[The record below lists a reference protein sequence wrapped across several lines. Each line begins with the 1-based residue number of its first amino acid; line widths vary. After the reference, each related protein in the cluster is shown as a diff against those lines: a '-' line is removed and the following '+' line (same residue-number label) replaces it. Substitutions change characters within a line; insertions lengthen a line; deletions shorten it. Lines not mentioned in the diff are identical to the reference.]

1 MDKFKSM
8 TPEFIKYPKMARL
21 SRDVVVTEKIDGTN
35 AQIMIETIVPGE
47 QSLDDPTLLA
57 TRDPGGELLQVLR
70 AGSRS
75 RWLTRQTD
83 NFGFAKWVQEHA
95 DELWALGEGRHFGEW
110 WGSGIQRGYG
120 LPKGEK
126 RFSLFNV
133 QRWLSQHDDGK
144 RFACLCANEE
154 FAPACCHVVPIL
166 WTGPFDDRE
175 AIQHSIDK
183 LARFGSR
190 AAKGFMDPEGIVV
203 YHMAGNVG
211 FKKTIKNDETPKS
224 QVA

>member
-1 MDKFKSM
+1 M
-8 TPEFIKYPKMARL
+8 TPEFIKYPKMARF

-35 AQIMIETIVPGE
+35 SQIFIERQLSGQELTI
-47 QSLDDPTLLA
+47 DPTVIA
-57 TRDPGGELLQVLR
+57 FDPDEASGTDLIIR
-70 AGSRS
+70 AGSRN
-75 RWLTRQTD
+75 RWLTKQTD
-83 NFGFAKWVQEHA
+83 NFGFAKWVEEHA
-95 DELWALGEGRHFGEW
+95 QELFALGEGRHFGEW

-133 QRWLSQHDDGK
+133 QRWVSQHDDGK
-144 RFACLCANEE
+144 RFVCLCDKEE

-166 WTGPFDDRE
+166 WTGPFDDIE
-175 AIQHSIDK
+175 AIMASLHN
-183 LARFGSR
+183 LERHGSR
-190 AAKGFMDPEGIVV
+190 AAKSFKDPEGIII

-224 QVA
+224 KVA

>member
-1 MDKFKSM
+1 M
-8 TPEFIKYPKMARL
+8 TTEFIKYPKMARL

-35 AQIMIETIVPGE
+35 AQILIERVG
-47 QSLDDPTLLA
+47 QTLVDLHPDNFVLA
-57 TRDPGGELLQVLR
+57 SKVDGDTNLIMR

-75 RWLTRQTD
+75 RYLTRQTD

-95 DELWALGEGRHFGEW
+95 EELWALGEGRHFGEW

-144 RFACLCANEE
+144 RFACLCSNEE

-166 WTGPFDDRE
+166 WTGPFEDM
-175 AIQHSIDK
+175 AMITHCLHK
-183 LARFGSR
+183 LERFGSR
-190 AAKGFMDPEGIVV
+190 AAKGFMDPEGIVA

-211 FKKTIKNDETPKS
+211 FKKTVKNDETPKS
-224 QVA
+224 KVA